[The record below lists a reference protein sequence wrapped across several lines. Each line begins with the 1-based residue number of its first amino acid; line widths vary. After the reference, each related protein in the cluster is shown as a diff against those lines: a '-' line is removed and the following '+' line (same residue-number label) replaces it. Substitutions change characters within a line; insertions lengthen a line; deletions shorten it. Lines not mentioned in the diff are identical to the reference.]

1 MDVPRVPGEKLPTD
15 DDGNYNL
22 SCRHRLQATALV
34 GRSRPISE
42 GDLSKRH
49 KSLRHRGD
57 RLLRPRKRAFR
68 APNHPRGLSFT
79 CGLRDRPSRL
89 GRRRSMWWCDHLG
102 RKRRST
108 SYKRRLR
115 SARAAAAAAASRGRL
130 PPGETT
136 ASRRKCCASA
146 LRWPRLLPRAAPSMP
161 LGKCRP
167 CAAAAPR
174 WPHLGRRPQ
183 AWRQA
188 PRRAPRVPA
197 APRRR
202 RVERL
207 SRRIRNAGMCC
218 ATQAARAHHAP
229 PTSPLP
235 SEPTPRTRSVAERAC
250 STHLGALAAEPAR
263 YMASH
268 MACYTVH
275 PRYFL

>member
-1 MDVPRVPGEKLPTD
+1 
-15 DDGNYNL
+15 
-22 SCRHRLQATALV
+22 
-34 GRSRPISE
+34 
-42 GDLSKRH
+42 
-49 KSLRHRGD
+49 
-57 RLLRPRKRAFR
+57 
-68 APNHPRGLSFT
+68 
-79 CGLRDRPSRL
+79 
-89 GRRRSMWWCDHLG
+89 MWWCDHLG

-115 SARAAAAAAASRGRL
+115 SARAAAAAAASRGQL

-136 ASRRKCCASA
+136 ASKRKCCASA

-174 WPHLGRRPQ
+174 WPRLGHRRPQ

-188 PRRAPRVPA
+188 PRRAPWVPA

-218 ATQAARAHHAP
+218 ATQAAQAHHAP

-268 MACYTVH
+268 MAHATSYMYIHSYFSDSRVSVFHH
-275 PRYFL
+275 PPPRAKKAEAASGSARARTATGIGATRAIREPADRRPAEERRENREHGESARAPAMNVCIWMDG